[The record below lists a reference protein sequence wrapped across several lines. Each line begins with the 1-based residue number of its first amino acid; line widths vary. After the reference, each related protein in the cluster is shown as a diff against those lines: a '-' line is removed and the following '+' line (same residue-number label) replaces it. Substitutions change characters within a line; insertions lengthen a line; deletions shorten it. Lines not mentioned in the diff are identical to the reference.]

1 MTKGNKKT
9 TEIKKTAKA
18 AAKKDSKSTKKTV
31 AAKTTKTSKSKET
44 KPIKALTAVFVVGGS
59 QVIAST
65 GEEVT
70 VDNISAQKG
79 DKIDFD
85 KVLLI
90 KNGDDIVLGN
100 PYINKSVVKAE
111 VVATKKGPKVE
122 AMKYKAKSRYRRR
135 WGYRPNLVRF
145 VVKEIVA

>member
-1 MTKGNKKT
+1 MTKENKKT
-9 TEIKKTAKA
+9 TEVKKTAKA
-18 AAKKDSKSTKKTV
+18 SAKSDSKVAKKTV
-31 AAKTTKTSKSKET
+31 ATKSTKSKDAKITET
-44 KPIKALTAVFVVGGS
+44 LTAVFVVGGS

-70 VDNISAQKG
+70 VDNISAKKG
-79 DKIDFD
+79 EKINFN
-85 KVLLI
+85 KVLLV
-90 KNGDDIVLGN
+90 KKGEDVVLGN
-100 PYINKSVVKAE
+100 PYVEKSVVKAE
-111 VVATKKGPKVE
+111 VVATKKGTKIE

>member
-1 MTKGNKKT
+1 MDKENKKT
-9 TEIKKTAKA
+9 TEAKKTAKA
-18 AAKKDSKSTKKTV
+18 SAKKGSKATKKTV
-31 AAKTTKTSKSKET
+31 AAKATKASKSKE
-44 KPIKALTAVFVVGGS
+44 IKTSGTLTAVFVVGGS

-70 VDNISAQKG
+70 VDNIAAEEG
-79 DKIDFD
+79 EKINFD
-85 KVLLI
+85 KVLLV
-90 KNGDDIVLGN
+90 KKGEDVVLGN
-100 PYINKSVVKAE
+100 PYVEKSLVKAE